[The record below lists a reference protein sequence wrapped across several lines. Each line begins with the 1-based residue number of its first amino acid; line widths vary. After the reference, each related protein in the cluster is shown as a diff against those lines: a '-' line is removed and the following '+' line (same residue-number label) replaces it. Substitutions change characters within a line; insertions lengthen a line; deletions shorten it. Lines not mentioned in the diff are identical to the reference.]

1 MPELLQIANIGIWP
15 LIMGGTMYLQQKL
28 NPQPADPTQAKI
40 FLMLPIVFTFML
52 GQFPAGLV
60 IYWAWKQPSVDRP
73 AMDHH
78 AADGRDDVGSDR
90 RAARREDQSRLRRV
104 VGRQAVGGA
113 GRGQGETAQAGPGAG
128 RAAAEAETP
137 LRQQQAQTA
146 ETQSVLSGSLAVG
159 DTVDPGATTGN
170 GEDPE
175 VAIEHGRRLFAGRC
189 DFVAGIASTDAL
201 PPPGLPEIAFAGRS
215 NVGKSSLINAL
226 TGRRSLARTSRTPGR
241 TRQLNFFDLGG
252 RLMLVDLPGYGYARA
267 SRTDIAQWN
276 RLARA
281 YLRGPGPGSSGCA
294 F

>member
-1 MPELLQIANIGIWP
+1 M
-15 LIMGGTMYLQQKL
+15 
-28 NPQPADPTQAKI
+28 
-40 FLMLPIVFTFML
+40 
-52 GQFPAGLV
+52 
-60 IYWAWKQPSVDRP
+60 
-73 AMDHH
+73 
-78 AADGRDDVGSDR
+78 
-90 RAARREDQSRLRRV
+90 
-104 VGRQAVGGA
+104 
-113 GRGQGETAQAGPGAG
+113 
-128 RAAAEAETP
+128 
-137 LRQQQAQTA
+137 
-146 ETQSVLSGSLAVG
+146 G
-159 DTVDPGATTGN
+159 DTVDPGVTTGN
-170 GEDPE
+170 GDDPE

-281 YLRGPGPGSSGCA
+281 YLRGRAGLKRLCLLIDARHGPNDGDRALMTMLDEAGVSFQGVLTKADKTSGDA
-294 F
+294 LRESADEVRADLARQTAAHPRLIVTSARTQAGIPELRAELAALASAIPLG